1 MEDFVGVNDYF
12 EFCGIKYKAVEVGRN
27 SATPFAKCNLCSLNK
42 DGRKLCLSHAC
53 KCGSCAGWARKDN
66 TDVIFVCEKV
76 ATEDAFKKLLSLRK
90 ELTKMENLKHEN
102 ERLKR
107 QCEHLVADNNAL
119 SEQNEKF
126 KNQLKTIYAN
136 INKAI
141 KTEVYKFMTK

>member
-1 MEDFVGVNDYF
+1 MENFVKANDYF

-27 SATPFAKCNLCSLNK
+27 SASPFAKCSLCSLNK

-66 TDVIFVCEKV
+66 TDVIFVCEKI

-102 ERLKR
+102 ERLKVQISR
-107 QCEHLVADNNAL
+107 IGEDNRKL
-119 SEQNEKF
+119 REQNTKF
-126 KNQLKTIYAN
+126 HEQLKTIYAN